1 MSSMVVDIKDINY
14 DEFPPKRASFAAPK
28 TNI

>member
-1 MSSMVVDIKDINY
+1 MVVDIKDINY